1 MPRLNRLLRRSV
13 LGAGAGALVACSTA
27 TSPAAP
33 KDQTVAPPPLPEAAP
48 PAAAPAVAPAALPT
62 AQPAVAPPP
71 PLPALTDLGVEGAV
85 QPFWSAGGERVLFYD
100 QPQPGRG
107 GTWSADP
114 VTGQTGLERPQW
126 GSYVAGGTLLVTPR
140 PARRDTYVLHV
151 PSGREWALPTTG
163 GGLFSEDGT
172 VVAYTAASPGGPGG
186 PGGPGAP
193 GGGGNIQPTTL
204 VVSGADGQGARRI
217 PLPINASPVAWVP
230 GADGTAN
237 ARLLLSGRR
246 TRQDNTGLYLLDTR
260 DQSLADLV
268 RARRLIGALPSP
280 DGAWVAY
287 VAMWNADPAQ
297 DGLWLMR
304 TDGRDRRRLDLLGS
318 YRWSA
323 DGRLLVVPVRRD
335 GGSHEVWEVAPAPA
349 GGGTG
354 EPRRLTD
361 PNQTPFRIANFD
373 WDVSPDGTRLV
384 FVAAGSRRLTGLT
397 LPRELAAVPGGP
409 PPAPAAPGDASGGKP
424 YRLPFTIPPGP
435 SGWYIGQWYGITT
448 GGYRGRNSAYS
459 QGQGIHFG
467 IDFAAPLRTP
477 LVAVAP
483 GKIIAVDGDYGSPPH
498 NVVLQLADGNQVMYG
513 HLVERSRHV
522 QVGQTVET
530 GQVVG
535 NTGNSSSPYDGYG
548 NPHVHLEVRKGGRA
562 VATNPVPYF
571 DVTWDDLS
579 LGVYPGPRFER
590 NLDAPRQNQFLDD
603 QPDIW
608 FGGPIIS
615 NFARP
620 WPV

>member
-1 MPRLNRLLRRSV
+1 MPRLNRLLRRGV

-27 TSPAAP
+27 ASPAAP
-33 KDQTVAPPPLPEAAP
+33 QEQAVAPPPLPEPAQPAP
-48 PAAAPAVAPAALPT
+48 APAVAPALPT
-62 AQPAVAPPP
+62 VQPVVAPPP
-71 PLPALTDLGVEGAV
+71 PAPTLTDLGVEGAV

-100 QPQPGRG
+100 QPQAGRG

-114 VTGQTGLERPQW
+114 VTGQLALERPQW
-126 GSYVAGGTLLVTPR
+126 GSYVAGGALLITPR

-151 PSGREWALPTTG
+151 PSGREWTLPTTA
-163 GGLFSEDGT
+163 GGLFSADGT
-172 VVAYTAASPGGPGG
+172 VVAYSAATQNAPGGQ
-186 PGGPGAP
+186 GAP
-193 GGGGNIQPTTL
+193 GGGGEIQPTTL
-204 VVSGADGQGARRI
+204 VVSGADGQGARRLS
-217 PLPINASPVAWVP
+217 LPINASPVAWVP
-230 GADGTAN
+230 GADGTPN

-246 TRQDNTGLYLLDTR
+246 SRQDNTGLYLLDTR

-268 RARRLIGALPSP
+268 RFRRLIGALSSP
-280 DGAWVAY
+280 DGEWVAY
-287 VAMWNADPAQ
+287 LALWNADSGQ
-297 DGLWLMR
+297 DGLWVMR
-304 TDGRDRRRLDLLGS
+304 TDGRDRRRLNILGS
-318 YRWSA
+318 YRWTA
-323 DGRLLVVPVRRD
+323 DGRLLVIPVRGD
-335 GGSHEVWEVAPAPA
+335 AGSHEVWEVTP
-349 GGGTG
+349 GSG
-354 EPRRLTD
+354 EARRLTD
-361 PNQTPFRIANFD
+361 PAQTPFRIANFD
-373 WDVSPDGTRLV
+373 WDLSPDGTRLV
-384 FVAAGSRRLTGLT
+384 FVSAGSRRLTGLT
-397 LPRELAAVPGGP
+397 LPRGLVASPGAPPPPPGP
-409 PPAPAAPGDASGGKP
+409 PGEAGGGKP
-424 YRLPFTIPPGP
+424 YRLPFAIPNGP

-535 NTGNSSSPYDGYG
+535 NSGDSSRPYDGFG
-548 NPHVHLEVRKGGRA
+548 NPHVHLELRKGGRA

-571 DVTWDDLS
+571 DVNWDDLS
-579 LGVYPGPRFER
+579 LGAFPGPRFER
-590 NLDAPRQNQFLDD
+590 NLDDPKRHQFLDD